1 MKYKLYITINKLNG
15 KLYAGKRYWTPGT
28 SYMGSGLAL
37 KKAIEKYGREN
48 FEVRWFKFHIDTPSD
63 LERLEIKL
71 IRRLRNKFGR
81 ERCYNMSNG
90 GRGGCYRSDADD
102 ERKKEVG
109 ELISIGK
116 RKQYEK
122 GVTNQQLEGRKKMKE
137 TKKLLY
143 KDPEFYNKFVSET
156 VVKQQESRKKRRMV
170 EGWSK
175 KEKMRNEILP
185 KYSLVLVTY
194 KIKYPNGDEI
204 IETNTLKDFQEKYN
218 TQDIVFSHIK
228 KHGVLRF
235 LQKKNVSKH
244 TFPTGTELHYISECR
259 WVDTYKNEE
268 TGGSSAPPV
277 SDLTCVTA

>member
-71 IRRLRNKFGR
+71 IKRLRNKFGR

-109 ELISIGK
+109 ELVSIGK
-116 RKQYEK
+116 RKQYEN
-122 GVTNQQLEGRKKMKE
+122 GVTEKQLEGRKKMKE
-137 TKKLLY
+137 TKKRLY
-143 KDPEFYNKFVSET
+143 QDLDFYNRVHIEGGKKRVS
-156 VVKQQESRKKRRMV
+156 SLKKRR
-170 EGWSK
+170 EEQGPTQ
-175 KEKMRNEILP
+175 KEIDRHKDLI
-185 KYSLVLVTY
+185 KYSTKIINYRLSFPDGSNRTETKTVNEFMETY
-194 KIKYPNGDEI
+194 KTDWNIFTVARKEGKFIFKRRTSMTRHPFPPKTELSI
-204 IETNTLKDFQEKYN
+204 IE
-218 TQDIVFSHIK
+218 
-228 KHGVLRF
+228 
-235 LQKKNVSKH
+235 
-244 TFPTGTELHYISECR
+244 
-259 WVDTYKNEE
+259 E
-268 TGGSSAPPV
+268 TKACDV
-277 SDLTCVTA
+277 